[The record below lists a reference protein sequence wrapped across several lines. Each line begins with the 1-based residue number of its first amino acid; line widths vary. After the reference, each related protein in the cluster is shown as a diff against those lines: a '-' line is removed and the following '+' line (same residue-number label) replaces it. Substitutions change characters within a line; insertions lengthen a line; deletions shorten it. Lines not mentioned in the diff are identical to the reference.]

1 MGFDSTKIAITNH
14 KILVFFAVILLTSI
28 LNSIPSSAD
37 IVPNSVLI
45 SGGSNQIQFNDIQ
58 WRVYGSFLGPIP
70 PGGQTT
76 NEVDSCS
83 VAVPGTF
90 IGCNRK
96 RLTADSKLTVTFSD
110 DAQFQ
115 GLRGLV
121 AYIKPNDT
129 FVNNPINIALNQQN
143 LVPQGGIYQ
152 VEVSWSVLC
161 TALGGS
167 FATDPD
173 ASAAA
178 GTNILTCMDAGPPA
192 RPLSAEAQLA
202 VGLAGEQITP
212 ALSEVI
218 ITLRIFTPDHQFGL
232 FNPAL
237 GGATPIVGSDNYVNR
252 TACTE
257 ANGQTSGVTNDIP
270 AAAPR
275 VYSGFCDFQIAPG
288 DEKLSMVRDTSI
300 TNSLGS
306 YSGTFTTDALQSVV
320 YTGYALFLSNTD
332 FANTFPWNRDSIVT
346 SLYNIP
352 GNIGSGYRNSDL
364 TSGSIRNDV
373 PVFARMASL
382 DEAGNFT
389 HLFGDQVIQL
399 NCPVPEPIDPLAA
412 GYFRYYVGTV
422 FPTDPDFADPP
433 PATGYAGRCPY
444 ATIPSLVTGLL
455 TEDINCFV
463 ATALKGS
470 PYDFQVLTLR
480 EFRNRFLKSFSL
492 GRAFIDFYYEQG
504 PKAAQWLNDNPSYKP
519 LFRVLLWPPYI
530 IAKVFNS
537 FGASVGSIFLA
548 LLALLPFGF
557 WKFRHRLLN

>member
-1 MGFDSTKIAITNH
+1 MVFASTKLTKFNNKKFIQIFAGLLIS
-14 KILVFFAVILLTSI
+14 FFYYSNLEA
-28 LNSIPSSAD
+28 A

-45 SGGSNQIQFNDIQ
+45 SGGSNQIQLNDNQ

-70 PGGQTT
+70 PGGQST
-76 NEVDSCS
+76 NTVDSCS

-90 IGCNRK
+90 IGCNRR
-96 RLTADSKLTVTFSD
+96 RLTADSVLTVTFSD

-161 TALGGS
+161 TALGGNFS
-167 FATDPD
+167 IDMN
-173 ASAAA
+173 ASTAA
-178 GTNILTCMDAGPPA
+178 GTNIITCMGSGG

-232 FNPAL
+232 FNPTL
-237 GGATPIVGSDNYVNR
+237 GGATPIVGSDDYVNR
-252 TACTE
+252 TPCTE
-257 ANGQTSGVTNDIP
+257 ANGQPSGVTNEIP
-270 AAAPR
+270 GFATN

-332 FANTFPWNRDSIVT
+332 FANTYPWNRDSVVT
-346 SLYNIP
+346 KLYNIP
-352 GNIGSGYRNSDL
+352 GNIGSGYRGGDI
-364 TSGSIRNDV
+364 TSGAIRNDV

-389 HLFGDQVIQL
+389 HLFSDQVIQL
-399 NCPVPEPIDPLAA
+399 NCPVPEPADPLAA

-422 FPTDPDFADPP
+422 FPTDPDFSDPP
-433 PATGYAGRCPY
+433 PPTGYAGRCPY

-519 LFRVLLWPPYI
+519 VFRVLLWLPYI
-530 IAKVFNS
+530 IAKIFNS
-537 FGASVGSIFLA
+537 LGAFLGLVFLT
-548 LLALLPFGF
+548 LLSLMPFGF
-557 WKFRHRLLN
+557 WRFRRRLIN